1 MKDYQN
7 SKKKLKSD
15 TLLVKKGRL
24 AFIRKFHIFDFVI
37 ILFFLNLAAFF
48 IAILYIQ
55 KIKNFTFPDASFP
68 YIQITS
74 IPDLPESLD
83 SINSSASAFVVYDT
97 KSRSVIAGKNQS
109 LRFSPASTAKIMSA
123 VVSLSYYNLDQYLT
137 VPASVYTVQGSKM
150 NLIAGEEISAKSLLY
165 GMMLPSGNDAAYTLA
180 YYYPGGVKGFV
191 DAMNDKARK
200 LKLSNTHFEDPDGF
214 EDGNFTTGIEL
225 ARLSSYAMQNETFR
239 EIVGTSFMQVSD
251 KNGSHKYLL
260 ENLNELLAYENV
272 VGVKTGF
279 TNEAG
284 GVLVTGIMKNGKL
297 LIVVVLKSPDRF
309 SDTEDLMSFI
319 NEKVNFSIAQFNSAN
334 Q

>member
-7 SKKKLKSD
+7 SKKNLKSD
-15 TLLVKKGRL
+15 DILVKKDKL
-24 AFIRKFHIFDFVI
+24 TFIRKFHLFEVVV
-37 ILFFLNLAAFF
+37 ILFFLNLVAFF

-55 KIKNFTFPDASFP
+55 KIKNFTFSDASFP

-109 LRFSPASTAKIMSA
+109 LRFSPASTAKIMAA
-123 VVSLSYYNLDQYLT
+123 VVSLSYYDLDQYLT
-137 VPASVYTVQGSKM
+137 VPVSVYTVQGSKM
-150 NLIAGEEISAKSLLY
+150 NLIAGEEISVRSLLY

-180 YYYPGGVKGFV
+180 FYYPGGTSGFV
-191 DAMNDKARK
+191 NAMNAKAK
-200 LKLSNTHFEDPDGF
+200 ELKLLNTHFEDPDGY

-225 ARLSSYAMQNETFR
+225 ARLASYAMKNKTFR
-239 EIVGTSFMQVSD
+239 EIVGTSYIQVSN
-251 KNGSHKYLL
+251 KNGSNKYDLN
-260 ENLNELLAYENV
+260 NLNELLVYKNV

-297 LIVVVLKSPDRF
+297 LIVVVLKSQDRF
-309 SDTEDLMSFI
+309 ADTQDLMRFI
-319 NEKVNFSIAQFNSAN
+319 NEKVDFSINKLN
-334 Q
+334 LTNR